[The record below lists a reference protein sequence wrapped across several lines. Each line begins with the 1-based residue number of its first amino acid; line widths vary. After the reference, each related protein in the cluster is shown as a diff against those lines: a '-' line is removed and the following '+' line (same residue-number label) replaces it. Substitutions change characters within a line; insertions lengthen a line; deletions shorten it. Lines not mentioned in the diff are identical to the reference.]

1 MNSYRITGLKMMAL
15 TMVLSG
21 CQNTVDPENTP
32 NVEEQAT
39 ATAAEVETLHLKQ
52 CQLTLDALHNVE
64 QKQFDNYKQNF
75 DLLMKGAAQYSGVR
89 AKIKTET
96 QDTVDALYRYKV
108 NKLCSQI
115 DQAVMVALAAQG
127 ESVK

>member
-1 MNSYRITGLKMMAL
+1 MAL
-15 TMVLSG
+15 AMVLSG
-21 CQNTVDPENTP
+21 CQNRVDAENTTQ
-32 NVEEQAT
+32 VKEKAA

-52 CQLTLDALHNVE
+52 CQQTLSALHNVE

-75 DLLMKGAAQYSGVR
+75 DLLMKGAAQYSDVR

-96 QDTVDALYRYKV
+96 RDTVDALYRYKV
-108 NKLCSQI
+108 NKLCSQV